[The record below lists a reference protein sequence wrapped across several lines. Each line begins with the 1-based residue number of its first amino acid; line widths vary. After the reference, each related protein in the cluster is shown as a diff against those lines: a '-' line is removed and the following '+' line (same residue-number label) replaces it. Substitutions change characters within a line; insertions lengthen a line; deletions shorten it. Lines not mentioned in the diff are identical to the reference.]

1 MLRFDKHSGIYSLHT
16 EQKLNCSLEEAW
28 LFFSDPK
35 NLEVI
40 TPDDLSFRI
49 TSTEIEEMFKG
60 QIITYRIG
68 LFPGISSNWVTEIT
82 AVQKEQYFIDEQRFG
97 PYSMWHHLHAFEV
110 LEDGTVL
117 MKDKVHFK
125 PPLGVLGKLAYG
137 LFIKKKLKGI
147 FEFRFEKLE
156 KLFNS

>member
-1 MLRFDKHSGIYSLHT
+1 MYKR
-16 EQKLNCSLEEAW
+16 Q
-28 LFFSDPK
+28 
-35 NLEVI
+35 
-40 TPDDLSFRI
+40 
-49 TSTEIEEMFKG
+49 
-60 QIITYRIG
+60 IG

-82 AVQKEQYFIDEQRFG
+82 AVEKEQYFIDEQRFG
-97 PYSMWHHLHAFEV
+97 PYSMWHHLHAFEE

-125 PPLGVLGKLAYG
+125 PPLGILGKLAYG
-137 LFIKKKLKGI
+137 LFIKKKLKVI